1 MTPSCARLLPS
12 TVRRDRV
19 VQTAFRIRSR
29 SMIGMV
35 IAMLMASLTAG
46 AALAG
51 DQRDDRLTVHK
62 MHRCAPG
69 PVSTAGGNRNACR
82 RVHLRTRERVA
93 MARKG
98 PQSASATRPY
108 DFPNSYVLH
117 GPHF

>member
-1 MTPSCARLLPS
+1 MTPACARSLS
-12 TVRRDRV
+12 RTSRRDRLV
-19 VQTAFRIRSR
+19 ETTFRIRLCG
-29 SMIGMV
+29 MIGMV
-35 IAMLMASLTAG
+35 IAMLLASITAE

-51 DQRDDRLTVHK
+51 EQRDDRLAVHK

-69 PVSTAGGNRNACR
+69 PVPTAGGNRNACR
-82 RVHLRTRERVA
+82 RVHLRTRERMA

-98 PQSASATRPY
+98 PQSAAAARPY